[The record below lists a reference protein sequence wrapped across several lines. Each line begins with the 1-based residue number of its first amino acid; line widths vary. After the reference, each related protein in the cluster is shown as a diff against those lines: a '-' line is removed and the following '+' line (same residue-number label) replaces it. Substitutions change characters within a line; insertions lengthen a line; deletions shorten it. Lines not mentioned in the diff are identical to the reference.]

1 MEYTFRKIVCM
12 VFVMSFIKKDV
23 TVEDSHARIENRSW
37 VKWAIQQL
45 EAENTRS
52 ADTHI
57 FRLEHPRV
65 PEGVDIYLKDEAA
78 HTTGSLKHR
87 LARSLVLFGLCN
99 GDIVKNTPLIEASS
113 GSTAVSE
120 AYFARILGLPFYA
133 VMPATTAKEKQRL
146 IEREGGKC
154 VLVEDGS
161 QIYQRAQ
168 ELAQS
173 EKGYYMDQF
182 TNAEKATDWRG
193 NNNIAESMFAQ
204 LSEEEFPEPDWFVIG
219 AGTGG
224 TSTTVARYIRL
235 NKLNTQVCIADVENS
250 AFTHAVEGSTIPTQL
265 PGSRIEGIG
274 RPRVEPSFM
283 PQLIDR
289 IIQIPDAASISAMRW
304 ASEVLGKKVGGST
317 GSNVYVAML
326 LADEIAKSGHKGSI
340 VTLICDDG
348 NRYSDTYFDD
358 DWLKNRNLD
367 INKHKE
373 LLEVK

>member
-1 MEYTFRKIVCM
+1 MECTFRKIVCM
-12 VFVMSFIKKDV
+12 MFVMSFIKKDV

-235 NKLNTQVCIADVENS
+235 NKLNTQ
-250 AFTHAVEGSTIPTQL
+250 
-265 PGSRIEGIG
+265 R
-274 RPRVEPSFM
+274 
-283 PQLIDR
+283 
-289 IIQIPDAASISAMRW
+289 
-304 ASEVLGKKVGGST
+304 SEEHT
-317 GSNVYVAML
+317 
-326 LADEIAKSGHKGSI
+326 
-340 VTLICDDG
+340 
-348 NRYSDTYFDD
+348 
-358 DWLKNRNLD
+358 
-367 INKHKE
+367 
-373 LLEVK
+373 